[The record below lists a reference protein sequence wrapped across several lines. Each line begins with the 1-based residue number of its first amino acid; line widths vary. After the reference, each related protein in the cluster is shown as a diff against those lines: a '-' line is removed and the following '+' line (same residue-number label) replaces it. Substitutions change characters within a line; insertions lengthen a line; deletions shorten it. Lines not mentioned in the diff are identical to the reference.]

1 MYPGTPTRAH
11 NPYAKQRHP
20 YDGVVFIL
28 YGLDTIFLLDYYLF
42 RIYKALT
49 YRNSTFSFTK
59 SAIFINKYKQNCM
72 FLGFCLFLLSFRW
85 NADYYKY

>member
-20 YDGVVFIL
+20 CDGVVFCMDLIL
-28 YGLDTIFLLDYYLF
+28 SLLLDYYLF
-42 RIYKALT
+42 KVYKALT

-59 SAIFINKYKQNCM
+59 SAIFINKYKQN
-72 FLGFCLFLLSFRW
+72 
-85 NADYYKY
+85 